1 MSVVAL
7 EVVAVLGG
15 IGIALEGVNI
25 GGVTRV
31 ILEDDAV
38 TTELKTTDQEF
49 PNNKVATI
57 SYLL

>member
-38 TTELKTTDQEF
+38 TTELKTTDQEC